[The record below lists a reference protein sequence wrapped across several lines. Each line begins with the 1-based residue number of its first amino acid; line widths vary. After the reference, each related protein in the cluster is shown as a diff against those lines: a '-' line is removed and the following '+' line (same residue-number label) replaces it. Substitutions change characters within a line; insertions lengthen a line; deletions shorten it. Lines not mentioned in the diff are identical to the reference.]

1 MTEGADNTG
10 RIADCKRTLNLPLA
24 MLAGCA
30 LLLASLLLLRW
41 WGGIAGRGMM
51 WDEGQMYPIVENISQ
66 SDWSWDSLVN
76 YQDTK
81 GPAFFWLYAAFE
93 PLLGGGLSSLR
104 WLSILLTTLCA
115 LPLALLCRHAGMR
128 LGDSLLITAFFLVLP
143 YNLVL
148 SELFMSEPSFLL
160 GALLLATSVTWA
172 LDHPSDR
179 VRHVIGPVLY
189 AVLLAVLLHHRAHAV
204 AMAGAVCLLALFRSF
219 REARPWWIAT
229 VIAGLLRVPLFLLWG
244 GLVGAKYQ
252 ARYGL
257 GFRLDS
263 LVYLAIAALPCTLI
277 FTFPMIQRLWI
288 APEPGPGTRN
298 IRSVLVWAAIVGATA
313 GAFALPDLPLYF
325 GAAAAGGDGNFQGP
339 LATALRP
346 IQDWSGPL
354 YLVTTCLLAAVGFV
368 SIAAMMV
375 AAFDHGPTATPCIGR
390 LRTNGN
396 LLVRFAAVTLGAGWL
411 LSALSKGD
419 IFDRYLLAY
428 LALMP
433 FVWVMRLSRR
443 FCALQFCTLLVLAL
457 LLAREWYWVRPLP

>member
-1 MTEGADNTG
+1 MTEGADKTG
-10 RIADCKRTLNLPLA
+10 RVTDCKRTLNLPLA
-24 MLAGCA
+24 MLSGCV

-41 WGGIAGRGMM
+41 WGGIPARGMM
-51 WDEGQMYPIVENISQ
+51 WDEGLMYPIVKNISD
-66 SDWSWDSLVN
+66 SNWSWDSLLN
-76 YQDTK
+76 FQDTK
-81 GPAFFWLYAAFE
+81 GPSFFWLYAACE
-93 PLLGGGLSSLR
+93 SLVGGGLSSLR
-104 WLSILLTTLCA
+104 WLSLLLTTLCA
-115 LPLALLCRHAGMR
+115 VPLSYLCRHVGLR
-128 LGDSLLITAFFLVLP
+128 LGESLLVVALFLLLP

-172 LDHPSDR
+172 LDHPTDR
-179 VRHVIGPVLY
+179 IRRLIGPALY
-189 AVLLAVLLHHRAHAV
+189 AILLAVLLHHRAHAV
-204 AMAGAVCLLALFRSF
+204 AMAGAVCLLALFRSY

-229 VIAGLLRVPLFLLWG
+229 IVAGLLRIPLFLHWG
-244 GLVGAKYQ
+244 GLVGEKYQ

-257 GFRLDS
+257 GVRLDS

-277 FTFPMIQRLWI
+277 FVFPMVQRLWI
-288 APEPGPGTRN
+288 APNAGPDTRN

-346 IQDWSGPL
+346 VQDWSGPL
-354 YLVTTCLLAAVGFV
+354 YLVTTCLLAAAGFV
-368 SIAAMMV
+368 SIAAMIV
-375 AAFDHGPTATPCIGR
+375 SAFDKSPTTTPCAGPV
-390 LRTNGN
+390 RTNGD
-396 LLVRFAAVTLGAGWL
+396 LLVRLAAVTLAAGWL

-443 FCALQFCTLLVLAL
+443 MCALQFCTLLVLAV